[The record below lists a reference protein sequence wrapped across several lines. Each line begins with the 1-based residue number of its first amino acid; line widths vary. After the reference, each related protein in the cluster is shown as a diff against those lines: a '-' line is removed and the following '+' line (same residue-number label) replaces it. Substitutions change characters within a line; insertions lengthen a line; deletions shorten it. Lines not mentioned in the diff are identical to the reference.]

1 MRLFILIALLL
12 LANSAC
18 KREKAEPTGPIEVEY
33 RVTSS
38 TGSSVAYI
46 SYTNETGGTTEIDE
60 ALLPFSIKLKF
71 SQRPGSLALL
81 SIVPDQGGQQQSVT
95 GTILVNGQP
104 VKSET
109 GQGARPAVNI
119 IYVFQ

>member
-33 RVTSS
+33 RVTSLS
-38 TGSSVAYI
+38 GASVAYI

-60 ALLPFSIKLKF
+60 ALLPFSVKLKF

-81 SIVPDQGGQQQSVT
+81 AIVPDQGGQQSVT
-95 GTILVNGQP
+95 GTILVDGQP

>member
-1 MRLFILIALLL
+1 MRFFILVALLL
-12 LANSAC
+12 LAGSAC
-18 KREKAEPTGPIEVEY
+18 KRERVEPKGPVEVEY

-38 TGSSVAYI
+38 SNASVAYI

-81 SIVPDQGGQQQSVT
+81 AIVPDQGGQQSVT
-95 GTILVNGQP
+95 GTILVDGQP